1 MFDVQTFVRSVY
13 ASVYLV
19 VLCLRGMTRMLT
31 WRHMDHMSACAKRV
45 PGVCCQFLGFFE
57 AYIRTHV
64 VQCKIELRKVDHC
77 EAAQQHITTNPS
89 GKCVADRYCSINL

>member
-1 MFDVQTFVRSVY
+1 
-13 ASVYLV
+13 
-19 VLCLRGMTRMLT
+19 MLT
-31 WRHMDHMSACAKRV
+31 WHDKDADLASHGSHVCVCQACAKRV

-77 EAAQQHITTNPS
+77 EAAQQHITTGYGPQ
-89 GKCVADRYCSINL
+89 A